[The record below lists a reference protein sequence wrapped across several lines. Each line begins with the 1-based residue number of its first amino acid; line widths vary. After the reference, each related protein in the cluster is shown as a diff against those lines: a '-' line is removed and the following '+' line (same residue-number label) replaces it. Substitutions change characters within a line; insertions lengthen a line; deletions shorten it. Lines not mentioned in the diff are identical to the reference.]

1 MASGISSMAAILSAN
16 KRPAVSAACY
26 QVSSVNENTAKKLC
40 RKSPLSLIAH
50 TESQIM
56 RTYPAG
62 MRIDSSNFNPV
73 IFWAFGLQS
82 VALNYQTVDSALH
95 INHAMFEQNGGC
107 GLVPKPAVM
116 RDRQHMMF
124 GRFNPWDKEFD
135 GLHAIN
141 LTITIISGQYVCQNT
156 NTGSPQVEVEVIGI
170 PVDSSRQ
177 RTKMVQRNSL
187 NPIWNDTFMFRVTF
201 SDLAFL
207 RFSVTDLGTNH
218 LTAQRVIPLNC
229 LRQGYRHLRLRSAQ
243 NQSLP
248 LSTIFIY
255 SQYEEEGIDL
265 PVGTGA
271 EDSPAYGSLQMV
283 GKRSRRPPSSA
294 DFTRLESRD
303 VIGSAP
309 VRRRMFFLVIHGVV
323 ADEPS
328 TILKITQDSTAQDV
342 IAQALAKANKPVDT
356 ANDYVLIEEVQR
368 GWDRKRLT
376 DRNITQRIL
385 DPGERPLE
393 AQSQWKGDGRFVLKK
408 VADDPSSR
416 AWMSSIRNAQK
427 DRNRAKAM
435 GADMQS

>member
-1 MASGISSMAAILSAN
+1 GTGADMREVISPTPLTSASSQTIASSGVSSMAASGVVSAAAAMISTGPAVAAATGVMGGDGIPVPRSGG
-16 KRPAVSAACY
+16 KRPAAGAACY

-40 RKSPLSLIAH
+40 RKSPLSLIQH

-95 INHAMFEQNGGC
+95 INQAMFEQNGGC
-107 GLVPKPAVM
+107 GLVHKPGVM

-170 PVDSSRQ
+170 PVDCSRQ

-248 LSTIFIY
+248 LSTLFIY
-255 SQYEEEGIDL
+255 SQYEEEGIDI
-265 PVGTGA
+265 PSTGP
-271 EDSPAYGSLQMV
+271 DTGDNSPAFGSIQM
-283 GKRSRRPPSSA
+283 GGRLTGRRPISAA
-294 DFTRLESRD
+294 DFARMDSRLGDSI
-303 VIGSAP
+303 VGSAP

-328 TILKITQDSTAQDV
+328 TILKITQDSTAHD
-342 IAQALAKANKPVDT
+342 
-356 ANDYVLIEEVQR
+356 
-368 GWDRKRLT
+368 
-376 DRNITQRIL
+376 
-385 DPGERPLE
+385 
-393 AQSQWKGDGRFVLKK
+393 
-408 VADDPSSR
+408 
-416 AWMSSIRNAQK
+416 
-427 DRNRAKAM
+427 
-435 GADMQS
+435 